1 MGILEQ
7 LENPAFKASK
17 ADKLLIAYIRQ
28 HAQIVSHTPIAT
40 LAVHSGVGESTITR
54 FAKKMGYKNL
64 QSFKLALTEEMT
76 LSTRR
81 YIINR
86 NIVKDESA
94 IVTAR
99 KLLDINI
106 GALEK
111 TMELLDNDM
120 IERTAQIMQSAGRL
134 HFIGLGNSGFIA
146 QDSAYK
152 FYRIGME
159 CQGYD
164 NSHRM
169 VIMASLSKKEDV
181 VVAISHSG
189 TSPEILRTA
198 SLAKKNGA
206 SLIAI
211 TANPQAKLCNL
222 ADICIFYEA
231 QESLLETGS
240 ISAKMAQFFIME
252 LIYTQVVKKMED
264 TAAENKQKTALAV
277 NLLR

>member
-17 ADKLLIAYIRQ
+17 ADKLLIAYIRK

-54 FAKKMGYKNL
+54 FVKKMGYKNL

-76 LSTRR
+76 LITRR

-111 TMELLDNDM
+111 TMELLDNDR
-120 IERTAQIMQSAGRL
+120 IERTAQVMQSAERL

>member
-17 ADKLLIAYIRQ
+17 ADKLLIAYIRK

-54 FAKKMGYKNL
+54 FVKKMGYKNL

-111 TMELLDNDM
+111 TMELLDNDR
-120 IERTAQIMQSAGRL
+120 IERTAQVMQSAERL

>member
-17 ADKLLIAYIRQ
+17 ADKLLIAYIRK

-54 FAKKMGYKNL
+54 FVKKMGYKNL

-106 GALEK
+106 GTLEK
-111 TMELLDNDM
+111 TMELLDNDK
-120 IERTAQIMQSAGRL
+120 IERTAQVMQAAERL

-222 ADICIFYEA
+222 ADICILYEA